1 MQFSLDILVVILV
14 FVTLIGF
21 HEFGH
26 LLAAKLSKI
35 PVEKFSIGFG
45 PAIVKWKRGETEY
58 QISAIPLGGYNKFRG
73 EDFDDPEG
81 FFSFPF
87 GRKAITTAAGIIAN
101 LALSLVLYFIIGLGW
116 GMESPHAILDF
127 PKDSPMAGAGF
138 VPGDSVMTVN
148 GVKVKDYLEFAE
160 KIEQEDKVNVSVFRN
175 GTEYTLTL
183 PKSDSLKIEPMLAP
197 VIGHVL
203 TKTPADRAGMKSG
216 DRVISIDSTPVS
228 TWSQLVGMIKVADT
242 SKVLEFVWFHKG
254 DTIKAKIKPEHSK
267 LTGSRGI
274 GVLVNIPTRP
284 LTFGEVLWLP
294 VQRTALVTAQTCA
307 VIVKLIIGKESVR
320 NLGGPI
326 LIAQLSAQTR
336 RMGFENLLGLIALL
350 SISLAVINL
359 VPIPLMDG
367 GRILI
372 FLIEKISRRRF
383 GKKVWTITS
392 NIGLILVI
400 ALLGLSLFNDI
411 FRIVSK

>member
-14 FVTLIGF
+14 FVILIGF

-26 LLAAKLSKI
+26 LIAAKIAKI

-45 PAIVKWKRGETEY
+45 PAIVKWKSGETQY
-58 QISAIPLGGYNKFRG
+58 QLSVIPLGGYNKFKG

-87 GRKAITTAAGIIAN
+87 GRKTITTAAGIFAN
-101 LALSLVLYFIIGLGW
+101 LALSLILYFIIGLGW
-116 GMESPHAILDF
+116 GMESPHAVIDF
-127 PKDSPMAGAGF
+127 PKDSPMVNAGF
-138 VPGDSVMTVN
+138 LPGDSIMSVN
-148 GVKVKDYLEFAE
+148 GAKVKDYLEFATKLDTKE
-160 KIEQEDKVNVSVFRN
+160 TVNVSVWRQ
-175 GTEYTLTL
+175 GSKYALTI
-183 PKSDSLKIEPMLAP
+183 PKSDSLKIEPRLAP
-197 VIGHVL
+197 IIGHVL
-203 TKTPADRAGMKSG
+203 AKTPADRAGMKPG
-216 DRVISIDSTPVS
+216 DRVIAIDSNSVY
-228 TWSQLVGMIKVADT
+228 TWSQLVGVIKAADT
-242 SKVLEFVWFHKG
+242 SKALEFAWLHKG
-254 DTIKAKIKPEHSK
+254 DTIRAKIKPEHSK

-274 GVLVNIPTRP
+274 GVLVYIPSRP
-284 LTFGEVLWLP
+284 LTFGEILWLP
-294 VQRTALVTAQTCA
+294 VERTAVVTAQTCA

-336 RMGFENLLGLIALL
+336 RMGFDSLLGLIALL

-367 GRILI
+367 GRII
-372 FLIEKISRRRF
+372 MFLVEKISGRSF
-383 GKKVWTITS
+383 GKKVWTVAS
-392 NIGLILVI
+392 NIGLILVV